1 MRNTTP
7 LIGGIDG
14 ERYWMNF
21 DKKFDRYEENAHIQK
36 VVAKELIKL
45 VPEKKYNTIFEIGA
59 GTGVLT
65 KNIVKNIEYKNLIV
79 NDKYLESEKYLKDLP
94 SIEFVGGD
102 IEKLDI
108 RKADLII
115 SSSVFQWIEDKD
127 KLFEKIMRATDIL
140 VFSIYIKGNLM
151 EVSDH
156 FGISLEYLDMC
167 ELKALLTH
175 YFKNVSEYEE
185 EFKISFDTPIEG
197 LKHLKNTGVTGI
209 GHTNTQMIR
218 SYSSKELTY
227 KVGYFVC
234 KK

>member
-1 MRNTTP
+1 
-7 LIGGIDG
+7 
-14 ERYWMNF
+14 MNF

-45 VPEKKYNTIFEIGA
+45 IPEKKYNTIFEIGA

-79 NDKYLESEKYLKDLP
+79 NDKYLESEKYIKNIP
-94 SIEFVGGD
+94 SIKFIGGD

-108 RKADLII
+108 VKADLII
-115 SSSVFQWIEDKD
+115 SSSVFQWIEDKN
-127 KLFEKIMRATDIL
+127 KLFKKIMGATDTL

-156 FGISLEYLDMC
+156 FGISLKYLDMK
-167 ELKALLTH
+167 ELKILLIP
-175 YFKNVSEYEE
+175 YFKNVRGYEE
-185 EFKISFDTPIEG
+185 KFELTFNTPIEA

-209 GHTNTQMIR
+209 GHANIQMIR
-218 SYSSKELTY
+218 SYLSKELTY

-234 KK
+234 QK